1 MKAGVRALGIAESY
15 RGSTSTLAGAV
26 VRASRVA
33 DGFVFGRCTV
43 GGSDATAAVVD
54 MVERLDRDDVR
65 YLLLSGIALA
75 WFNVV
80 DLRRL
85 HEETGLPVVSVTYE
99 ASPGLESAIREAFDD
114 PDTVADRLAT
124 YDRQPARRRLTVN
137 DETVYVRSVGIE
149 DEAANDVVRSFT
161 PEGGR
166 PEPLRVARLAAS
178 AADDFDRSS
187 I

>member
-26 VRASRVA
+26 ARASRVV

-43 GGSDATAAVVD
+43 GGSDATAAVVA
-54 MVERLDRDDVR
+54 MVERLDRADVR
-65 YLLLSGIALA
+65 YLCCSGLALA
-75 WFNVV
+75 WFNVL
-80 DLRRL
+80 DLHRL
-85 HEETGLPVVSVTYE
+85 HDETGLPVLAVTYE
-99 ASPGLESAIREAFDD
+99 ESEGLTSAIREAFDD

-124 YDRQPARRRLTVN
+124 YEAQPPRRRVTVN
-137 DETVYVRSVGIE
+137 GEAVYVRSVGI
-149 DEAANDVVRSFT
+149 DDGDANDVIRGFT

-178 AADDFDRSS
+178 AADAFRRSG
-187 I
+187 